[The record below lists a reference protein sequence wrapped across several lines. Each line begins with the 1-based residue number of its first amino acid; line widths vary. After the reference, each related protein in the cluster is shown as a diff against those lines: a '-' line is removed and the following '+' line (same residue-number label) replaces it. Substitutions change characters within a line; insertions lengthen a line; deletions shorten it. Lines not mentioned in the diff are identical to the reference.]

1 MRRRRNGRPTSA
13 LGDMPWR
20 NGICHARQSPSAPT
34 SSSTRWCRRLV
45 RLAPPISSLYDD
57 EPFSKKGRA
66 RDARTGKKKS
76 QTSVTQ
82 SINTK
87 NSPYTYVCVVL
98 NEGEK
103 TPSTDPLRLLCTG
116 HYALSKKERDTHR
129 RLTRRETIQMAMR
142 SIPRGA
148 AGESAPRWRALP
160 PPAHMK
166 SNWRWAPANRGKPKR
181 ECTCRKY
188 I

>member
-45 RLAPPISSLYDD
+45 RLAPPISSSYDD

-87 NSPYTYVCVVL
+87 KSPYTYVCVVL

-103 TPSTDPLRLLCTG
+103 TPSTDPLRMAVSVLL
-116 HYALSKKERDTHR
+116 
-129 RLTRRETIQMAMR
+129 
-142 SIPRGA
+142 SIPAVLSLPHVSSPVSISLSLPFLIPHTHLSSSSSSSSSLDVLPLHQCFLMRYSSPKT
-148 AGESAPRWRALP
+148 SAPP
-160 PPAHMK
+160 PGRPELMQ
-166 SNWRWAPANRGKPKR
+166 
-181 ECTCRKY
+181 T
-188 I
+188 